1 MTLQERIMNKA
12 GSKYVCLENEQSDG
26 VDVITIAN
34 RDNDALLLNYE
45 IGDSTIS
52 VNVVNKQKGSVVDD
66 YDTDYTE
73 DNFDDKIGTSIS
85 TYEAISK
92 SYSKHLKEASKDDI
106 NDELKSKFD
115 ELMEEGSNELLDSLS
130 DEELKLFIDY
140 IESSDNSS
148 IAKKFAVKW
157 VQLLIDDRDAK
168 KRSKS
173 LKEDSDDS
181 DNIIPKIE
189 DYDIEAALES
199 ATPCQLIQSAI
210 DKVEKCLESN
220 EDENVKTILDDVNAE
235 LTEILDEISSYTE
248 E

>member
-1 MTLQERIMNKA
+1 MTLQERIMNVA
-12 GSKYVCLENEQSDG
+12 GNKYICLENEQSDG

-34 RDNDALLLNYE
+34 RDSDALLLNYE

-52 VNVVNKQKGSVVDD
+52 VNVVNKGEGSVVDD
-66 YDTDYTE
+66 YDTDYTD
-73 DNFDDKIGTSIS
+73 DNFDSKIGTSIS

-92 SYSKHLKEASKDDI
+92 SYAKRLKESSTDSI
-106 NDELKSKFD
+106 NDKLKAKFD

-140 IESSDNSS
+140 IESSDNSP

-168 KRSKS
+168 KRSES
-173 LKEDSDDS
+173 SIEDSSDS
-181 DNIIPKIE
+181 IENTSKIE
-189 DYDIEAALES
+189 ECDIESALDV

-210 DKVEKCLESN
+210 DKIEKCSESS

-235 LTEILDEISSYTE
+235 LIEILDEISSYTE